1 MVINGASR
9 RNVGFWVKH
18 LQNDAKNDRAEL
30 REVRG
35 LAADNLAAALHEM
48 QGDARDTR
56 CKNFMYQAN
65 FNPCAHEHLSEQQW
79 ERAFEIFEQ
88 HRGIPAG
95 QARVVY
101 EHEKEG
107 RTHRHV
113 IWSRIVLEEGRAW
126 SDALDA
132 KICHA
137 AAREIERDL
146 GLERT
151 VSPFDKDRDGPRPP
165 RAPKS
170 YEMFRG
176 LRSKIDP
183 RDVTA
188 EVTAIFR
195 ESANAA
201 DFVNGLRQN
210 GYELV
215 QGNRGF
221 CILDRAGDVHSLARR
236 IDGIN
241 TKELRAFMHGS
252 DREALPTVDQAKV
265 SFRERNIAERRAN
278 LATVQREIAW
288 EDALAKSAIE
298 KEKVE
303 GRFKEPRSERIERR
317 AVGKEQAKDT
327 GSSNAPRI
335 GRRDGDIQAPA
346 ALGKAAVR
354 TIGKTLDTVG
364 AALESFLAPQLTP
377 EQKREGEIT
386 ARERRAE
393 AEDKTDLNR
402 YLAERAQERQRL
414 EQEREAG
421 RQRERDDRD
430 RS

>member
-30 REVRG
+30 HEVRG
-35 LAADNLAAALHEM
+35 LAADNLADALHEM
-48 QGDARDTR
+48 QDDARDTR

-65 FNPCAHEHLSEQQW
+65 FNPCAHEHFTEQQW
-79 ERAFEIFEQ
+79 ERAFEIFEH

-137 AAREIERDL
+137 AAREIEREL

-151 VSPFDKDRDGPRPP
+151 ISPLDKDRHGPRPP

-176 LRSKIDP
+176 LRSEIDP

-188 EVTAIFR
+188 EITAIFR
-195 ESANAA
+195 ESAHAA
-201 DFVNGLRQN
+201 DFVNGLRQH
-210 GYELV
+210 GYEPV

-241 TKELRAFMHGS
+241 TQELRAFMHGI
-252 DREALPTVDQAKV
+252 DRDALPTVDQAKT
-265 SFRERNIAERRAN
+265 SFRERNIAERRAD
-278 LATVQREIAW
+278 LATVQREIA
-288 EDALAKSAIE
+288 
-298 KEKVE
+298 
-303 GRFKEPRSERIERR
+303 
-317 AVGKEQAKDT
+317 T
-327 GSSNAPRI
+327 
-335 GRRDGDIQAPA
+335 
-346 ALGKAAVR
+346 
-354 TIGKTLDTVG
+354 
-364 AALESFLAPQLTP
+364 
-377 EQKREGEIT
+377 
-386 ARERRAE
+386 RERRAE
-393 AEDKTDLNR
+393 AEDKADLNR
-402 YLAERAQERQRL
+402 YLAERTQERQRL

-430 RS
+430 R

>member
-35 LAADNLAAALHEM
+35 LAAENLADALHEM
-48 QGDARDTR
+48 QDDARDTR
-56 CKNFMYQAN
+56 CKNFMYQVN
-65 FNPCAHEHLSEQQW
+65 FNPCEHEHLTEAQW

-95 QARVVY
+95 QPRVVY

-107 RTHRHV
+107 RIHRHV
-113 IWSRIVLEEGRAW
+113 IWSRIILEEHRAW
-126 SDALDA
+126 SDGLDA

-137 AAREIERDL
+137 ASREIEREL

-151 VSPFDKDRDGPRPP
+151 PSPLDKDRDGPRPP

-176 LRSKIDP
+176 LRSGSDP
-183 RDVTA
+183 RDVTE
-188 EVTAIFR
+188 EVTMIFR
-195 ESANAA
+195 ASLNAA
-201 DFVNGLRQN
+201 DFVNGLRQH

-215 QGNRGF
+215 QGDRAF

-241 TKELRAFMHGS
+241 TKELRTFMQDI
-252 DREALPTVDQAKV
+252 DRATLPTVDQAKAR
-265 SFRERNIAERRAN
+265 FHERNLAERRAD
-278 LATVQREIAW
+278 LATVQHEIAW
-288 EDALAKSAIE
+288 ENALAKAAID

-303 GRFKEPRSERIERR
+303 GRFKEAGPKQVQPAR
-317 AVGKEQAKDT
+317 AVGREKIRQTEKAGGISTRAKPDP
-327 GSSNAPRI
+327 NIHAP
-335 GRRDGDIQAPA
+335 

-354 TIGKTLDTVG
+354 SIGKTLDFVG
-364 AALESFLAPQLTP
+364 NALESFLAPQLTP
-377 EQKREGEIT
+377 EQKREGEI
-386 ARERRAE
+386 ASRERRAE
-393 AEDKTDLNR
+393 ADEKSDFNR
-402 YLAERAQERQRL
+402 HQSQLAQERQRQ
-414 EQEREAG
+414 EQGRVTTPQERH
-421 RQRERDDRD
+421 DRD
-430 RS
+430 R